1 MLLPPCLARFAPQ
14 LSGYMGASV
23 GFPAG
28 VVLKLRGTRAS
39 QTLECPILLSSSYQ
53 DWKVGVGGLVGRYS
67 GKPDAGV
74 LHPAVLLLP
83 GLKVGVGWLWLHVCC

>member
-1 MLLPPCLARFAPQ
+1 
-14 LSGYMGASV
+14 MGACV

-53 DWKVGVGGLVGRYS
+53 DWKVGGASVW
-67 GKPDAGV
+67 KACM
-74 LHPAVLLLP
+74 
-83 GLKVGVGWLWLHVCC
+83 WLF